1 MIIDLKYHIASI
13 VAVFLAL
20 GIGIFVGS
28 ALIGQDVND
37 VIVHQQNKMFE
48 DLKKNL
54 DKLRIDNKSARE
66 EASIYKSSLEIDR
79 EFQKAI
85 LPGLI
90 AGKLQGKR
98 IAVVVTNN
106 SGIHGEWIEILQ
118 TAGANITSITTVM
131 DAFDLSD
138 ELKRKSVAT
147 KLMIDRKSEKTVAAE
162 VANEIAA
169 AIHHGQN
176 LENLRYFEHQ
186 DMIKISGEYG
196 VPVDYVVVAG
206 GSDKEPGKRSEFLDI
221 PVIKYFLKNKIPVA
235 GVETSNV
242 KFSYMK
248 QYQKFDINTVDNIDL
263 TPGQLSLVMA
273 ISGQNGDYGI
283 KNTAHHL
290 IPVMR

>member
-37 VIVHQQNKMFE
+37 VIVYQQNKMFE

-54 DKLRIDNKSARE
+54 DKLRIDNKTARE
-66 EASIYKSSLEIDR
+66 EINTYKTSLEIER
-79 EFQKAI
+79 EFEKAI
-85 LPGLI
+85 LPGI
-90 AGKLQGKR
+90 VNGKLQGKK
-98 IAVVVTNN
+98 IAVIETNN
-106 SGIHGEWIEILQ
+106 SGLHDEWIETLKA
-118 TAGANITSITTVM
+118 AGASITSITTVLEG
-131 DAFDLSD
+131 FDLSD

-147 KLMIDRKSEKTVAAE
+147 VLMIDHESKQTVASE
-162 VANEIAA
+162 VSNEIAA

-186 DMIKISGEYG
+186 GMIKTSGEYG
-196 VPVDYVVVAG
+196 VPVDSIVIAG
-206 GSDKEPGKRSEFLDI
+206 GSNQEIEGRFEFVDT
-221 PVIKYFLKNKIPVA
+221 PVIKYFVKNKIPVS

-263 TPGQLSLVMA
+263 APGQLSLVMA
-273 ISGQNGDYGI
+273 ISGQTGNYGI
-283 KNTAHHL
+283 KNTAHQL
-290 IPVMR
+290 IPVLR